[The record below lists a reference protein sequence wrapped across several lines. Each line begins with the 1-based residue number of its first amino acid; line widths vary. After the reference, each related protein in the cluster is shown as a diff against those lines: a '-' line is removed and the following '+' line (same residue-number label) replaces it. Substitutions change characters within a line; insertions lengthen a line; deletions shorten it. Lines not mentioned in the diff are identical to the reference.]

1 MRGEFKGVNM
11 NGRLAFRN
19 VLQGKNDGRPP
30 FVPFIYG
37 LAART
42 ASVSLRDMVM
52 DASYYTNALEGVYGL
67 LGHDMIVGNFDTT
80 LESESFG
87 CKVEWPGEYGAP
99 TVAKGRGLSNLR
111 AEEFMSRGRIPV
123 VMEVTKRLT
132 LSLGRDVAVAC
143 ALTGPCSFLEN
154 AQGLSEDIH
163 TGNKGEAIKLLGSF
177 FTKLV
182 RSLCE
187 LKVDAL
193 FFREDPLGRQFVEKL
208 FQSKDAYKALYGT
221 LFNIVRAFNAFPVVV
236 VKHLPLEAIKDVH
249 GLLRPDSIVLLG
261 EMFGDSDLGF
271 IQDLANSLKLSFG
284 VPLPIGT
291 GTQEELWNQLSAMES
306 FVSKRRPK
314 NLFYTSDG
322 EIPHDIPMEILHTLM
337 SRLRAGTE

>member
-1 MRGEFKGVNM
+1 M
-11 NGRLAFRN
+11 NSRLTFRN
-19 VLQGKNDGRPP
+19 TLQGKNDGRPP

-42 ASVSLRDMVM
+42 ANVSLREMAG
-52 DASYYTNALEGVYGL
+52 DASYYTNALEGVFGL
-67 LGHDMIVGNFDTT
+67 LGHDVIVGNFDTT

-87 CKVEWPGEYGAP
+87 CEVEWPSEYGAP
-99 TVAKGRGLSNLR
+99 NVVRGGVLSGLQP
-111 AEEFMSRGRIPV
+111 EEFMSRGRIPV

-143 ALTGPCSFLEN
+143 ALTGPCSFLETVKVIPEN
-154 AQGLSEDIH
+154 TH
-163 TGNKGEAIKLLGSF
+163 TGNKGEAIKLLRSF

-187 LKVDAL
+187 LKIDAL
-193 FFREDPLGRQFVEKL
+193 LFREDPLGREFTEEL
-208 FQSKDAYKALYGT
+208 FQNKEDYKALYGT

-236 VKHLPLEAIKDVH
+236 TNHLSLEAIKDVH

-261 EMFGDSDLGF
+261 NMLGDSDLGF
-271 IQDLANSLKLSFG
+271 IKDIANSLKLSFG

-306 FVSKRRPK
+306 FVSKYRPK

-322 EIPHDIPMEILHTLM
+322 EIPHNIPMEILHTLM
-337 SRLRAGTE
+337 DRLRAGSEQY